1 MEKTKMT
8 IQIREQNCTTG
19 EVIDRDMTADEL
31 AARKENKENA
41 DQNKE
46 LAAQKLAIKKAI
58 LDRLGLTEEEA
69 AALLA

>member
-1 MEKTKMT
+1 MT